1 MRIVTLQWAVG
12 IYCALLGM
20 TMISVP
26 NQFEIPAFLALQAQL
41 FWLGT
46 GFLLSGFGLVAASAR
61 VLPQWLRIGVHVTS
75 GTFLLVQAHGSAV
88 TGAWPAAVNFGL
100 LGLGT
105 ALAPLCPP
113 RPDLRGSDGGRDLFA
128 LVMGV
133 SAAANGLIILGFP
146 NQMAAPVYDVA
157 RTHLVWCGGAF
168 LITGLALVVLVTSP
182 RASGLLR
189 RVGYLLAAFPFFA
202 FLILVA
208 WPTRSWVGMLY
219 YAGLGAALAL
229 LPWMGPFL
237 DRLDP
242 SSLRARFALA
252 LAVSMTV
259 PLLVAVSVVTYWE
272 VPARVEQ
279 EMRSQQILANAL
291 AQDVQ
296 DFIAIHQ
303 SAVAMLAVYPGLLQ
317 MTPHRQREILR
328 IFSRSYPDAA
338 AFLIIDASGNIIAR
352 SDDRPRHSTAGTEI
366 FEGARRTNGPAHA
379 VTIGPSLHRP
389 VMEFGTAIHDAR
401 GTFAGFAG
409 VGIEP
414 KRIASTLARAS
425 LSTRGDVYLVDERG
439 RVIVYRDPAG
449 VPSLT
454 DFSGRAPVTA
464 VLASGGARGGLRYS
478 LEGEERLAGY
488 AQIPELG
495 WGVVVERPLAAAVA
509 AANSARELAF
519 AVHLVL
525 VGAAILIGITAAG
538 LLTGPLE
545 ALARE
550 ATRLGKGDPA
560 VSLPESG
567 VAEVAN
573 LAAAFKEMR
582 TRLAA
587 RTAERERAEAALQG
601 HARDLARSNAELE
614 EFAYVASHDLQEPLR
629 MIKSYLQLL
638 EKRHGRK
645 LEGDAHQFLAYA
657 VDGATRMQ
665 QLIHD
670 LLAYSRVG
678 TAKAEFAPTDCRGAV
693 QGVLGDLKMTIE
705 ESGGVVTHD
714 HLPTVMGDASQI
726 RQLFQNLIAN
736 AIKFQNSAP
745 PHVHVSAERCGGE
758 WVFSVRDNG
767 IGIAPEYAE
776 RIFVIF
782 QRLHTRSEYPGTGIG
797 LAICK
802 RIVERHGGRI
812 WVESQPGQGATF
824 RFTIPDP
831 APDGHA

>member
-12 IYCALLGM
+12 SYCVLLGTM
-20 TMISVP
+20 MISVP
-26 NQFEIPAFLALQAQL
+26 NQFEIPAFLALHAHL

-46 GFLLSGFGLVAASAR
+46 GFLLTGFGLVAASAR
-61 VLPQWLRIGVHVTS
+61 VLPQWLSVGVHAAS
-75 GTFLLVQAHGSAV
+75 GTFLLVQAHASAV

-105 ALAPLCPP
+105 ALAPLCAL
-113 RPDLRGSDGGRDLFA
+113 RPDPGGADGGRDLFA

-133 SAAANGLIILGFP
+133 AAAANGFIILGFP
-146 NQMAAPVYDVA
+146 NQVAAPVIDVA
-157 RTHLVWCGGAF
+157 GPHLGWCGGAF
-168 LITGLALVVLVTSP
+168 LITGIALVVLVTSP
-182 RASGLLR
+182 RTSSLLR
-189 RVGYLLAAFPFFA
+189 RVGYLVAAFPFFA

-208 WPTRSWVGMLY
+208 WPARFWVGMLY
-219 YAGLGAALAL
+219 YGGLGAALAL

-237 DRLDP
+237 ERLDP

-252 LAVSMTV
+252 LAVSMAV

-279 EMRSQQILANAL
+279 EMRSQQILATAL

-296 DFIAIHQ
+296 DFIAIHE
-303 SAVAMLAVYPGLLQ
+303 SAVAMLAVYPGLLR
-317 MTPHRQREILR
+317 MTPDRQREILR
-328 IFSRSYPDAA
+328 IFSKSYPDAA
-338 AFLIIDASGNIIAR
+338 AFLTLDASGNTIAR
-352 SDDRPRHSTAGTEI
+352 SDDRPRHSAAGTEI
-366 FEGARRTNGPAHA
+366 FEGARRTNGPSHA
-379 VTIGPSLHRP
+379 VVIGPSIHRP
-389 VMEFGTAIHDAR
+389 VMQFGTAIHDPR
-401 GTFAGFAG
+401 GAFAGFAG
-409 VGIEP
+409 VVIEP

-425 LSTRGDVYLVDERG
+425 VSTSGDIYLVDERG

-478 LEGEERLAGY
+478 LGGEERLAGY

-495 WGVVVERPLAAAVA
+495 WGVVVERPLTAAVA

-525 VGAAILIGITAAG
+525 VGGAILIGVTAAG
-538 LLTGPLE
+538 LLTRPLE

-550 ATRLGKGDPA
+550 ATRFGEGDPA

-573 LAAAFKEMR
+573 LAAAFEEMR

-587 RTAERERAEAALQG
+587 RTAERERAEEALRG
-601 HARDLARSNAELE
+601 HARELARSNAELE

-638 EKRHGRK
+638 QKRHGRK
-645 LEGDAHQFLAYA
+645 LDLDAHQFLAYA

-665 QLIHD
+665 QLIND

-678 TAKAEFAPTDCRGAV
+678 TTKAELVPTDCRVALE
-693 QGVLGDLKMTIE
+693 GVREDLKMTID
-705 ESGGVVTHD
+705 ESGGGVTHD
-714 HLPTVMGDASQI
+714 PLPTVMGDALQI

-745 PHVHVSAERCGGE
+745 PHVHVSAERHGGE

-782 QRLHTRSEYPGTGIG
+782 QRLHTRTEYPGTGIG